1 VDLFLKRQCS
11 RNLVVECVE
20 EAVDNITL
28 CTAVYSC
35 VYSCAQ
41 LCVQLCT
48 VVCTQ
53 LCTVVYSSCNV
64 VDGSFFK
71 SVRGAPA
78 MVRSYCRSRAA
89 LWGLGHYNPYRSQR
103 SSHSERYGLWSRRTW
118 ASEKNSRQPPTCG
131 GRSEAPIGARG
142 STCRPLCTPDLRADA
157 AARFL
162 ERRAGIDRNA

>member
-1 VDLFLKRQCS
+1 MDLFLKRQCS

-28 CTAVYSC
+28 CTVVCTVVHSC

-41 LCVQLCT
+41 LCVHSCVQLC
-48 VVCTQ
+48 VQLCAQLCVHSM

-118 ASEKNSRQPPTCG
+118 ASEKNARQPPT
-131 GRSEAPIGARG
+131 
-142 STCRPLCTPDLRADA
+142 
-157 AARFL
+157 
-162 ERRAGIDRNA
+162 